1 MVELAVLVLFTK
13 LLEDIFQVGKDLS
26 FLSGITEEQIRVAI
40 DKYTSNSGDRN
51 IDRVYDEL
59 SVDEIDTIFKSIEKS
74 KGTIDGKSGL
84 DDCMQDDKVIVST
97 EQGATQTVK
106 NAVLNK
112 DKVLDVNQQ
121 DIQE

>member
-1 MVELAVLVLFTK
+1 M
-13 LLEDIFQVGKDLS
+13 QVGKDLS
-26 FLSGITEEQIRVAI
+26 LLSGVSEKQIRTAI
-40 DKYTSNSGDRN
+40 DGYTSISSDRN

-84 DDCMQDDKVIVST
+84 DDCMQDDKVRVST
-97 EQGATQTVK
+97 EQDATKTVK
-106 NAVLNK
+106 NVVLNK
-112 DKVLDVNQQ
+112 DKVLYVNQH

>member
-84 DDCMQDDKVIVST
+84 DDCMQDDKVRVST
-97 EQGATQTVK
+97 EQDATKTVK
-106 NAVLNK
+106 NVVLNK

>member
-1 MVELAVLVLFTK
+1 M
-13 LLEDIFQVGKDLS
+13 QVGKDLS
-26 FLSGITEEQIRVAI
+26 LLSGVSEKQIRIAI
-40 DKYTSNSGDRN
+40 DRYTNISSDRN

-84 DDCMQDDKVIVST
+84 DDCMQDDEVRVST
-97 EQGATQTVK
+97 EQDANKTVK

-112 DKVLDVNQQ
+112 VLDVNQH
-121 DIQE
+121 DEQE